1 MPKMKNRIFPGIALS
16 PRLTKFGPVMFSGH
30 LTDGLNAVSAA
41 GFKYAELSIRSTSDI
56 DPEELNNTLERL
68 NLKITAIATGQACL
82 FDQLCLGSEDDQF
95 RKKAVEHF
103 RAITLLAKKI
113 NSGAVIIGGIRGRLA
128 GSDSDYQKN
137 FDNGVN
143 AMRECAHWTEANGIP
158 LLIEPINRYETNWIF
173 TAADGRDLIERIGVN
188 SVKLLLDTFHMN
200 IEESNI
206 ADALIETGDR
216 LGYVHFAD
224 NTRHA
229 PGQGQTDFKSI
240 LAALEKINY
249 SGPIIAE
256 VLPLP
261 DDKTAVLDTAKFWK
275 SMNISL

>member
-1 MPKMKNRIFPGIALS
+1 MKMDIKPGIALS
-16 PRLTKFGPVMFSGH
+16 PRLTKFGPVMYSGH
-30 LTDGLNAVSAA
+30 LKDGLNAVSAA
-41 GFKYAELSIRSTSDI
+41 GFKYVELSLRSTNDVN
-56 DPEELNNTLERL
+56 PNELNKILLNL

-82 FDQLCLGSEDDQF
+82 FDQLCLGSEDEQL

-103 RAITLLAKKI
+103 KGITLLAKKI
-113 NSGAVIIGGIRGRLA
+113 NSGAVIIGGIRGRLS
-128 GSDSDYQKN
+128 GIDIEYQNN
-137 FDNGVN
+137 FENGVI
-143 AMRECAHWTEANGIP
+143 AIRECAEFAEANEIP

-173 TAADGRDLIERIGVN
+173 SAEDGCDLLNRIGIS

-200 IEESNI
+200 IEEPSIVNAI
-206 ADALIETGDR
+206 KKTGNR

-240 LAALEKINY
+240 LSALEEIGY
-249 SGPIIAE
+249 SGPVVAE

-261 DDKTAVLDTAKFWK
+261 DDKTAVIDTAKFWK
-275 SMNISL
+275 TMNIAL

>member
-1 MPKMKNRIFPGIALS
+1 MQNKIFPGIALS
-16 PRLTKFGPVMFSGH
+16 PRLTQFGPVMYSGN
-30 LTDGLNAVSAA
+30 LDQGLNAVSAA
-41 GFKYAELSIRSTSDI
+41 GFKYVELSLRSTNDI
-56 DPEELNNTLERL
+56 NPDELSNTLKSL

-82 FDQLCLGSEDDQF
+82 FDQLCLGAENDQL

-103 RAITLLAKKI
+103 KSITILAKKI

-128 GSDSDYQKN
+128 GTESEYQRN
-137 FDNGVN
+137 FDKGVN
-143 AMRECAHWTEANGIP
+143 AIRECAKWTDSIGIP

-173 TAADGRDLIERIGVN
+173 TAEDGRDLIDRIGVN

-206 ADALIETGDR
+206 VDAILKTGNR

-229 PGQGQTDFKSI
+229 PGQGHTDFRLILSTLASI
-240 LAALEKINY
+240 GY
-249 SGPIIAE
+249 SGPVVAE

-261 DDKTAVLDTAKFWK
+261 DDNTAIVDTAIFWK
-275 SMNISL
+275 KMDVPL

>member
-1 MPKMKNRIFPGIALS
+1 MQNMIYPGIALS

-30 LTDGLNAVSAA
+30 LTDGLNAVSSA
-41 GFKYAELSIRSTSDI
+41 GFKFVELSIRSISDI
-56 DPEELNNTLERL
+56 DPKELNKTLERL

-82 FDQLCLGSEDDQF
+82 FDQLCLGSEDEPL

-103 RAITLLAKKI
+103 KAITLLAKKI

-128 GSDSDYQKN
+128 GSDTDYQKN

-143 AMRECAHWTEANGIP
+143 AIRECAKWTEANGMP

-173 TAADGRDLIERIGVN
+173 TAADGRDLIERIGVKT
-188 SVKLLLDTFHMN
+188 VKLLLDTFHMN

-206 ADALIETGDR
+206 VDAVTKTGDQ

-229 PGQGQTDFKSI
+229 PGQGQTDFKDI
-240 LAALEKINY
+240 LSALEKINY
-249 SGPIIAE
+249 SGPIVAE

-261 DDKTAVLDTAKFWK
+261 DDNSAVLDTAKFWK
-275 SMNISL
+275 SMDISL

>member
-1 MPKMKNRIFPGIALS
+1 MKNKIFPGIALS

-30 LTDGLNAVSAA
+30 LEDGLKAVSAA
-41 GFKYAELSIRSTSDI
+41 GFKYVELSLRSTNDV
-56 DPEELNNTLERL
+56 DPDELNATLEKL

-82 FDQLCLGSEDDQF
+82 FDQLCLGADDEQL
-95 RKKAVEHF
+95 RKKAVDHF
-103 RAITLLAKKI
+103 KAITLLAKKI
-113 NSGAVIIGGIRGRLA
+113 NSGAVIIGGIRGRLS
-128 GSDSDYQKN
+128 GSESEYERN

-143 AMRECAHWTEANGIP
+143 AIRECANWTKANGIP

-173 TAADGRDLIERIGVN
+173 TAEDGCDLIDRLGVS

-200 IEESNI
+200 IEEPSIINAI
-206 ADALIETGDR
+206 IKTGDR

-229 PGQGQTDFKSI
+229 PGQGQTDFKNI
-240 LAALEKINY
+240 LSALERIGY
-249 SGPIIAE
+249 SGPVVAE

-261 DDKTAVLDTAKFWK
+261 DDKTAVTDTAKFWK
-275 SMNISL
+275 NMDIAL

>member
-1 MPKMKNRIFPGIALS
+1 MQHKIFPGIALS
-16 PRLTKFGPVMFSGH
+16 PRQTQFGPVMFSGQ
-30 LTDGLNAVSAA
+30 LAKGLNAVSGA
-41 GFKYAELSIRSTSDI
+41 GFKYVELSLRSTNDI
-56 DPEELNNTLERL
+56 NSEELIKTLRSL

-82 FDQLCLGSEDDQF
+82 FDQLCLGSENEQI
-95 RKKAVEHF
+95 RKKTIEHF
-103 RAITLLAKKI
+103 RSIALLAKKI
-113 NSGAVIIGGIRGRLA
+113 DSGAVIIGGIRGRLA
-128 GSDSDYQKN
+128 GIGSEYQRN

-143 AMRECAHWTEANGIP
+143 TIRECAKLAEDIGIP

-173 TAADGRDLIERIGVN
+173 TAQDGRDLIDRIGLS

-206 ADALIETGDR
+206 VDAILKTGDR

-229 PGQGQTDFKSI
+229 PGQGQTDFIVILSALKSI
-240 LAALEKINY
+240 GY
-249 SGPIIAE
+249 SGPVVAE

-261 DDKTAVLDTAKFWK
+261 DDNTAVLDTAKFWEQ
-275 SMNISL
+275 MDIPL

>member
-1 MPKMKNRIFPGIALS
+1 MNNKIFPGIALS
-16 PRLTKFGPVMFSGH
+16 PRPSKFGPVMFSGN
-30 LTDGLNAVSAA
+30 LGDGLKAVHEA
-41 GFKYAELSIRSTSDI
+41 GFKYVELSLRSTSDI
-56 DPEELNNTLERL
+56 NPDELNKTLNKL

-82 FDQLCLGSEDDQF
+82 FDQLCLGSEDEQI
-95 RKKAVEHF
+95 KSKAVEHF
-103 RAITLLAKKI
+103 KAITLLAKKI
-113 NSGAVIIGGIRGRLA
+113 NSGAVIIGGIRGRLS
-128 GSDSDYQKN
+128 GSGDDFQRN

-143 AMRECAHWTEANGIP
+143 AIRQCAEWTDANDIP

-173 TAADGRDLIERIGVN
+173 TAADGRDLIERIGIN

-206 ADALIETGDR
+206 ADAILKTGDQ

-229 PGQGQTDFKSI
+229 PGQGQTDFKGI
-240 LAALEKINY
+240 LSALEKIGY
-249 SGPIIAE
+249 SGPVVAE

-261 DDKTAVLDTAKFWK
+261 DDNTAVKDTAGFWK
-275 SMNISL
+275 KMEILL

>member
-1 MPKMKNRIFPGIALS
+1 MQNKIYPGIALS

-41 GFKYAELSIRSTSDI
+41 GFKYVELSLRSTSDVNP
-56 DPEELNNTLERL
+56 DELNGILQKL

-82 FDQLCLGSEDDQF
+82 FDQLCLGSEDEPL

-103 RAITLLAKKI
+103 KEITLLAKKI

-128 GSDSDYQKN
+128 GSDTDYLKN

-143 AMRECAHWTEANGIP
+143 AIRECAKWTEANGMP
-158 LLIEPINRYETNWIF
+158 LLLEPINRYETNWIY

-206 ADALIETGDR
+206 VDAITKTGDQ

-229 PGQGQTDFKSI
+229 PGQGQTDFKGI
-240 LAALEKINY
+240 LSALDKINY
-249 SGPIIAE
+249 SGPIVAE

-261 DDKTAVLDTAKFWK
+261 DDNSAVLDTAKFWK
-275 SMNISL
+275 SMDIPL

>member
-1 MPKMKNRIFPGIALS
+1 MQNKIFPGIALS
-16 PRLTKFGPVMFSGH
+16 PRLTQFGPVMYSGN
-30 LTDGLNAVSAA
+30 LGNGLNAVSAA
-41 GFKYAELSIRSTSDI
+41 GFKYVELSLRSTNDI
-56 DPEELNNTLERL
+56 NSNELNNTLKSL

-82 FDQLCLGSEDDQF
+82 FDQLCLCSENEQL

-103 RAITLLAKKI
+103 RSITLLAKKI

-128 GSDSDYQKN
+128 GSGSEYQRN

-143 AMRECAHWTEANGIP
+143 AIRECAKWAEANGIP

-173 TAADGRDLIERIGVN
+173 TAEDGRDIIDRIGVN

-206 ADALIETGDR
+206 VDAFLKTGDR

-224 NTRHA
+224 NTRRA
-229 PGQGQTDFKSI
+229 PGQGQTDFGLI
-240 LAALEKINY
+240 LSALESIGY
-249 SGPIIAE
+249 SGPVIAE

-261 DDKTAVLDTAKFWK
+261 DDNTAVLDTAKFWK
-275 SMNISL
+275 KMDIPF

>member
-1 MPKMKNRIFPGIALS
+1 MRNKIFPGIALS

-30 LTDGLNAVSAA
+30 LGEGLNAVSAA
-41 GFKYAELSIRSTSDI
+41 GFKNVELSIRSTSDI
-56 DPEELNNTLERL
+56 DPEELNKTLERL

-82 FDQLCLGSEDDQF
+82 FDQLCLGSEDEHF

-103 RAITLLAKKI
+103 KAITLLAKKI

-128 GSDSDYQKN
+128 GIESEYQRN
-137 FDNGVN
+137 FDNGVD
-143 AMRECAHWTEANGIP
+143 AIRECAKWTEANDMP

-173 TAADGRDLIERIGVN
+173 TAADGRDLIDRVGVS

-206 ADALIETGDR
+206 VDAVTKTGDQ

-229 PGQGQTDFKSI
+229 PGQGQTDFKGI
-240 LAALEKINY
+240 LSALEKIGY
-249 SGPIIAE
+249 SGPVVAE

-261 DDKTAVLDTAKFWK
+261 DDNTAVLDTADFWK
-275 SMNISL
+275 NMDIPL

>member
-1 MPKMKNRIFPGIALS
+1 MQNKIFPGIALS
-16 PRLTKFGPVMFSGH
+16 PRLTQFGPVMYSGN
-30 LTDGLNAVSAA
+30 LGDGLNAVSAA
-41 GFKYAELSIRSTSDI
+41 GFKYVELSLRSTHDI
-56 DPEELNNTLERL
+56 NSNELNNTLKSL

-82 FDQLCLGSEDDQF
+82 FDQLCLCSENEQL

-103 RAITLLAKKI
+103 RSITLLAKKI

-128 GSDSDYQKN
+128 GSGSEYQRN

-143 AMRECAHWTEANGIP
+143 AIRECAKWAEANGIP

-173 TAADGRDLIERIGVN
+173 TAEDGRDLIDRIGVN

-206 ADALIETGDR
+206 VDAFLKTGDR

-229 PGQGQTDFKSI
+229 PGQGQTDFGLI
-240 LAALEKINY
+240 LSALESIGY
-249 SGPIIAE
+249 TGPVIAE

-261 DDKTAVLDTAKFWK
+261 DDNTAVLDTAKFWK
-275 SMNISL
+275 KMDIPF